1 MKRLTVIL
9 AAMVGLFVLANS
21 AEASVLRVVVVE
33 TNDVAAYMGQLN
45 TLRASLQRLGSKS
58 TVRAWRARF
67 AGPNA
72 GSVVVAVE
80 YADMTTFAA
89 EDAMI
94 AKDRALPASIN
105 AFPSGTEHVTMSM
118 PPAARS
124 CIAGAA
130 PFEGT
135 HAT

>member
-1 MKRLTVIL
+1 MKRFTAML
-9 AAMVGLFVLANS
+9 AAVVGLFVLANS
-21 AEASVLRVVVVE
+21 AEATVLRVVVVE

-45 TLRASLQRLGSKS
+45 ALRASLQRLGSKS

-80 YADMTTFAA
+80 YADMASFAA

-94 AKDRALPASIN
+94 AKDAEYQATLKS
-105 AFPSGTEHVTMSM
+105 MSQV
-118 PPAARS
+118 RKIVS
-124 CIAGAA
+124 DSLY
-130 PFEGT
+130 EELK
-135 HAT
+135 